1 MASRGGFRRGWATV
15 AVGVLFAGLVQ
26 GQVAYEFAAGT
37 GLGFNGVTPKS
48 PVVRINDTTGVIV
61 SPSATPDLQTP
72 TAAFVVI
79 HHALGLWQQ
88 STLVIPQYGGSALR
102 VFPRVYR
109 LDDKS
114 FVSPAP
120 GPDDEYGTADDEMLL
135 VDGLDFPGAAQVQQ
149 ITVGTGTFF
158 PGQQDL
164 LVLSPNDV
172 AWVDLGGDKF
182 FNNGNDN
189 IVVLRDLRGHPYI
202 ETVSLG
208 APTGIES
215 NIFSMGEGR
224 FGFTLTGADHLLG
237 TADDEIGTLRID
249 AVSGNV
255 VFNRFALGRSIDRPA
270 FGARWPRWA
279 GGDRAVYTN
288 AGPDGTLGT
297 TDDLLMIVNDLF
309 GNAPQQRSLDTLGQ
323 ILWNFL
329 YGPQDVVVLDD
340 GTLVL
345 PAPGADRKFFSPD
358 DGLFFAPNPFL
369 PNSAQPEVVPVGG
382 ALGTG
387 ALLGSG
393 GFLVDVEGMGQTAM
407 VGHIGADKTFSSD
420 DGFAVVAPDGTGA
433 RQATSFSFFQP
444 VLRIT
449 PFSGTRALVFLG
461 DGTAIQAGSLG
472 SSQASFHTLANV
484 SQSFE
489 NEVCVLNPTLAM
501 GTRSGSVTSTVV
513 NDFVQLWKVQGSF
526 VYGEATANA
535 QGYDLIPGLG
545 GAGAPEIGGGLFFAT
560 LEGAPPSSFC
570 YLMIST
576 GRDEIQVL
584 PDAKVFVSFEEVQ
597 LIQFWLT
604 YANGSAQL
612 PLIAPTDPGLAGLA
626 LHFQWMVFNPLSFRG
641 FELSRA
647 LTLVM

>member
-1 MASRGGFRRGWATV
+1 MASRGGFRRSWVTV
-15 AVGVLFAGLVQ
+15 AIAALVAASVQ
-26 GQVAYEFAAGT
+26 GQVAYEFSAGT
-37 GLGFNGVTPKS
+37 GLGFNGVTAKS
-48 PVVRINDTTGVIV
+48 PVVRINDTTGVVV

-72 TAAFVVI
+72 TASFVVI
-79 HHALGLWQQ
+79 HNALGLWQQ
-88 STLVIPQYGGSALR
+88 ATLVMPQYGGSALR

-120 GPDDEYGTADDEMLL
+120 GPDDEYGTADDEMLF

-149 ITVGTGTFF
+149 IAVGAGTIY

-164 LVLSPNDV
+164 MVLSPDDV
-172 AWVDLGGDKF
+172 AWVDLGGDKS
-182 FNNGNDN
+182 FNNGNDS
-189 IVVLRDLRGHPYI
+189 IVVLRDLRGHPYL
-202 ETVSLG
+202 ETVPLG
-208 APTGIES
+208 LPTGIES

-224 FGFTLTGADHLLG
+224 YGFTLTGADQLLG

-255 VFNRFALGRSIDRPA
+255 VFNRFPLGRSIDRPA

-288 AGPDGTLGT
+288 AGSDGTLGT
-297 TDDLLMIVNDLF
+297 TDDLLMVVDGLF
-309 GNAPQQRSLDTLGQ
+309 GNSPVQRNVDTAGQ

-369 PNSAQPEVVPVGG
+369 AHGAQPEVVPVGG

-393 GFLVDVEGMGQTAM
+393 GFLVDVEGMGLTAM
-407 VGHIGADKTFSSD
+407 VGHLGADKAFSSD
-420 DGFAVVAPDGTGA
+420 DGFTVVAPDAAGV
-433 RQATSFSFFQP
+433 RQVASSSFFQP
-444 VLRIT
+444 VLRVD
-449 PFSGTRALVFLG
+449 PLSGSSALVFLG
-461 DGTAIQAGSLG
+461 NGTAIQGTGLG
-472 SSQASFHTLANV
+472 MSQPSFEVLANV
-484 SQSFE
+484 NQTFE
-489 NEVCVLNPTLAM
+489 NDVCILNPTLAM
-501 GTRSGSVTSTVV
+501 GTRSGSVTPTVV
-513 NDFVQLWKVQGSF
+513 SDFVQLWKVQGAF

-535 QGYDLIPGLG
+535 QGYDLTPGLG

-560 LEGAPPSSFC
+560 LQGAPPSSFC

-597 LIQFWLT
+597 RIQFWLT
-604 YANGSAQL
+604 YADGSAQV
-612 PLIAPTDPGLAGLA
+612 PLIAPTDPSLAGLA

-641 FELSRA
+641 FELSKA